1 MYLLMYVRMFEYAKN
16 YLILLHFENPLAKWR
31 ANLSQFVIYVVSD
44 LQNKHLNPMFRIP
57 KKKTHP
63 SLKQVTSPTEV
74 DPLSTSNVSSS
85 TSTPSASNL
94 VLLPQI
100 PLPLTHFTQTMTTPP
115 QIVMQTVTNII
126 PNVQTTLFEKSLT
139 NSKDDGKETVNIQ
152 NEKPTSTL
160 SANTCTAKILALRR
174 GDLLAFGTSILRPEA
189 ALHKVHNSSRKAKHV
204 VIDELWKHYVEYH
217 PKELLLNSNA
227 APGWVGEIQDDEED
241 K

>member
-1 MYLLMYVRMFEYAKN
+1 
-16 YLILLHFENPLAKWR
+16 
-31 ANLSQFVIYVVSD
+31 
-44 LQNKHLNPMFRIP
+44 MFRIP

-74 DPLSTSNVSSS
+74 DHISNVSSS

-94 VLLPQI
+94 ALLPQI

-126 PNVQTTLFEKSLT
+126 PNVQTTPYEKSLT

-152 NEKPTSTL
+152 KEKPTSTL